1 MPKASKKTKDEL
13 YSLISKMIMDCR
25 IEVKKELASLGI
37 AEAKSDSVDAILY
50 RLNTSCPQSAINYFE
65 DTK

>member
-1 MPKASKKTKDEL
+1 
-13 YSLISKMIMDCR
+13 MDCR